1 MSATVPNERNI
12 KRTIAVVF
20 RMIVGNFTANIAKN
34 AESDIF
40 TTAFLM
46 IFIKR

>member
-1 MSATVPNERNI
+1 MLLLVGEDGAAMVLI
-12 KRTIAVVF
+12 VVG
-20 RMIVGNFTANIAKN
+20 IDDNIAKN